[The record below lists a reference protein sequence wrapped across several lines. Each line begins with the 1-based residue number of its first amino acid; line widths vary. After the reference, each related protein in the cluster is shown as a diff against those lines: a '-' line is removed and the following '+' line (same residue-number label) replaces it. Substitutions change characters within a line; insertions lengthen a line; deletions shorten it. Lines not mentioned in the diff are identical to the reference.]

1 MSDEHGLGNGDR
13 RRYEQAERTRRDRW
27 EAKVEAD
34 VETCI
39 HNGELIK
46 EEIATL
52 RTTLAS
58 LTVELAVL
66 KTKVALWAALGSV
79 AGGAFVSFVIQQ
91 LGG

>member
-1 MSDEHGLGNGDR
+1 MSDEHIGNGDR
-13 RRYEQAERTRRDRW
+13 RRFEQAERTRRDKW

-34 VETCI
+34 METCI
-39 HNGELIK
+39 DNGELIK
-46 EEIATL
+46 NEIKDL
-52 RTTLAS
+52 RTTIAS
-58 LTVELAVL
+58 LTVDLAVL

>member
-1 MSDEHGLGNGDR
+1 MSDEHIGNGDR
-13 RRYEQAERTRRDRW
+13 RRFEQAERTRRDKW

-34 VETCI
+34 METCI
-39 HNGELIK
+39 DNGELIK
-46 EEIATL
+46 NEIKDLRATI
-52 RTTLAS
+52 AS
-58 LTVELAVL
+58 LTVDLAVL